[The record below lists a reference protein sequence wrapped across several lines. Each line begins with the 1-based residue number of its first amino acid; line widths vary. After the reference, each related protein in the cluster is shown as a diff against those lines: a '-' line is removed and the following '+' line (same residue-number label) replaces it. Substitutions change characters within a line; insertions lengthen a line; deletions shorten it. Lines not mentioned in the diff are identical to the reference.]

1 LGYAALKNQD
11 LERYTLEM
19 SAMAKD
25 LLDGVVVV
33 DDCYKVFTK
42 MVDSGEFPEKL
53 DELIAID

>member
-1 LGYAALKNQD
+1 
-11 LERYTLEM
+11 M